1 MNMQRNVKAM
11 ATGLGLI
18 STLLISGMATA
29 QEFSVP
35 HSFVAGERAQAAQV
49 NQNFTA
55 AAGAINESAA
65 ALSEALQQ
73 ISALE
78 QAVAALQASLQT
90 SGFGGVPVYSQ
101 GQFIGNLV
109 DSSDEAMLLSPTG
122 YLFHATM
129 IDYDPSYFASFDL
142 EEWLRSQRTVY
153 FTDASC
159 MGEAYLQP
167 DLDNPPFSWNAEHGV
182 VFRISRPA
190 GMPSVYYVPRSAN
203 GVSQSYNSVLDGS
216 SCRLEAGERV
226 LWQALPNDETVTGV
240 PDAPYAKPFSLGLP

>member
-1 MNMQRNVKAM
+1 MNMQRNVTAI

-18 STLLISGMATA
+18 SMLLTSGMATA

-55 AAGAINESAA
+55 TAGAINESGA
-65 ALSEALQQ
+65 ALSAALQQ
-73 ISALE
+73 ITALE
-78 QAVAALQASLQT
+78 QAVAALQASVPVP
-90 SGFGGVPVYSQ
+90 GFGGVPVFSE

-109 DSSDEAMLLSPTG
+109 DSSDEAMLLSPRG

-129 IDYDPSYFASFDL
+129 VDYDPSYLATYSL
-142 EEWLRSQRTVY
+142 EAWLISQQTVY
-153 FTDASC
+153 FTDANC
-159 MGEAYLQP
+159 MGNAYLQP
-167 DLDNPPFSWNAEHGV
+167 DLDIPPFSWNVEQGL

-190 GMPSVYYVPRSAN
+190 GVSSVYYVPRSAN

-226 LWQALPNDETVTGV
+226 LWQAMPNDEAVTGV